1 MRQGL
6 DTVSD
11 FGDHKPGLLPTVIW
25 RLATHKM
32 IGQQQRKVIRKR
44 FARRFQGPF
53 DVEAEG
59 VRMRAYPFE
68 NYCDRTVVGR
78 KVLPEIP
85 ERRLIASIIKPG
97 MVFVDIGANV
107 GSYSMFVAKACGD
120 HARIL
125 AFEPHPRTFSK
136 LVFNL
141 EANGF
146 RSVEAI
152 NRGTGPK
159 SQRLKLYS
167 SGGTNIGTASL
178 HSDAIDARDH
188 VEIKITP
195 LSEALVLRN
204 IDRVDLLKIDV
215 EGYEDQ
221 ALLPLMVPEHKSLW
235 PKAILIETV
244 LRRLW
249 KIDCV
254 EQLESLGYRI
264 AGATSEN
271 TLLTLSA
278 DDREA

>member
-1 MRQGL
+1 MPSL
-6 DTVSD
+6 
-11 FGDHKPGLLPTVIW
+11 IW
-25 RLATHKM
+25 WLATHKL
-32 IGQQQRKVIRKR
+32 IGREQRKIIRRR

-85 ERRLIASIIKPG
+85 ERRLIASMIRPG

-178 HSDAIDARDH
+178 HSEAIAARDH

-195 LSEALVLRN
+195 LAEALSLRN

-221 ALLPLMVPEHKSLW
+221 ALLPLMIQEHRSLW
-235 PKAILIETV
+235 PKAVLIETV

-249 KIDCV
+249 KTDCL
-254 EQLESLGYRI
+254 EQLESLGYRV

-278 DDREA
+278 DDRKA